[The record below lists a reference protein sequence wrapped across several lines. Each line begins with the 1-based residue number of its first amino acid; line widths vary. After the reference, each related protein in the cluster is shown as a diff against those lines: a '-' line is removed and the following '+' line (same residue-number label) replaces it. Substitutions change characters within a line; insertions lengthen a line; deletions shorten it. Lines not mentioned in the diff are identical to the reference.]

1 MNIYTT
7 LYTALIVAVQE
18 GEITNEQAN
27 QARKWLVLQE
37 NQELL
42 KP

>member
-7 LYTALIVAVQE
+7 LYTALIIAVQA

-27 QARKWLVLQE
+27 LARKWLVLQE
-37 NQELL
+37 NMDLL